1 MPARFPFWS
10 GSDFPS
16 VHGAMK
22 VALHTWNNPE
32 RRHAAEKLARAFVTV
47 SRQPGAGGVPLAQRL
62 AERLNATAPGDWS
75 PWDQELVEKISAEH
89 HLDKG
94 TIETVIERPHTWLDD
109 LVSSISQNV
118 TPSDLAVYKK
128 VAGTIRALATAG
140 HAILVGRGG
149 RFITEGLAGGIHLRL
164 IAPREYRVKTTA
176 ESFNLSLRA
185 AEERIA
191 EIERNRAMFYRQF
204 WPGKSLEPET
214 FTMTLNSAELSLDE
228 MVECVVPIVRL
239 RDRAASEFA
248 DESAIIERD

>member
-10 GSDFPS
+10 GADFPS

-32 RRHAAEKLARAFVTV
+32 RRYAAEKLARAFVTV

-62 AERLNATAPGDWS
+62 AERLNAHAPGDWS
-75 PWDQELVEKISAEH
+75 PWDQELVEKVSAEH

-109 LVSSISQNV
+109 LVSSIAQNV
-118 TPSDLAVYKK
+118 TPSDMGVYKK
-128 VAGTIRALATAG
+128 VARTIRALATAG

-164 IAPREYRVKTTA
+164 IAPREYRIKTTA

-185 AEERIA
+185 AAERIS

-204 WPGKSLEPET
+204 WRGKSLEPES

-228 MVECVVPIVRL
+228 MVECVLPIVRL
-239 RDRAASEFA
+239 RDPAGSESA
-248 DESAIIERD
+248 DESALTGRD